1 MLPNLQFAVNL
12 VTFTEE
18 MLNGK
23 LHFCAVNVLNKHT
36 GLKTK
41 TLRYNGKTSMIKELR
56 EEIINTP
63 KLKNLSNNNRR
74 H

>member
-1 MLPNLQFAVNL
+1 MNL

-56 EEIINTP
+56 EE
-63 KLKNLSNNNRR
+63 K
-74 H
+74 